1 MRMGST
7 SFELFKVGLYLTV
20 PAGCVWMFNQEGHK
34 KWWTS
39 KEYIERKPSI
49 PRSWIE
55 STILDEDEIVRL
67 RAEYKKAKQLSEA
80 GRLDEDEPMTT

>member
-1 MRMGST
+1 MDVDCLPKKGGVDCDSMRMGST

-39 KEYIERKPSI
+39 KVSHIANR
-49 PRSWIE
+49 
-55 STILDEDEIVRL
+55 
-67 RAEYKKAKQLSEA
+67 
-80 GRLDEDEPMTT
+80 GG